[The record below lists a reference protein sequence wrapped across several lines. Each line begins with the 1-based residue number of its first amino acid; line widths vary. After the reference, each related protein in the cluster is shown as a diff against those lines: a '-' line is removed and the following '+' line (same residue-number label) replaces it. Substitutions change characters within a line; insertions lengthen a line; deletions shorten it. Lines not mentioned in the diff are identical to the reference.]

1 MNKQLKNRLTKEQV
15 VRVLERYL
23 SSEIGVT
30 EAMALLKIKRRQFF
44 KLSKQYREH
53 PSQFMVTQPCK
64 PPPTKLSTSI
74 EEKILAA
81 LREEKKL
88 IEDDDTP
95 IRFYNYSYVKQQ
107 LEKTHGIRVSLPT
120 IISRAKKTIFIK
132 PSQRKLVMI
141 GKC

>member
-15 VRVLERYL
+15 VTVLERYL
-23 SSEIGVT
+23 SGEIGVT

-53 PSQFMVTQPCK
+53 PSQFMVIQPRK

-120 IISRAKKTIFIK
+120 IISPAKKRFLS
-132 PSQRKLVMI
+132 SQAKESSS
-141 GKC
+141 

>member
-15 VRVLERYL
+15 VTVLERYL
-23 SSEIGVT
+23 SGEIGVT
-30 EAMALLKIKRRQFF
+30 EAMALLKIKRRQN
-44 KLSKQYREH
+44 
-53 PSQFMVTQPCK
+53 PSQFMVTQPRK
-64 PPPTKLSTSI
+64 PRPAKLAISI

-88 IEDDDTP
+88 IEDNDMP
-95 IRFYNYSYVKQQ
+95 ICFYNYSYVKQQ

-141 GKC
+141 EKY